1 MTSPAFPPRS
11 ILVPT
16 DLSATSL
23 PALHFARVLHQQF
36 GGKVHVL
43 HARHFE
49 MPPYFS
55 SGQIQ
60 DLTREIRKSAKAA
73 AEYLRKESIAVLGF
87 EAEVAIAEKPP
98 VDAILEAAATLSAD
112 LIVMGTHGRRGADRF
127 WLGSVAERILHES
140 TTPILAVRQGMV
152 AAPFTHILCPVSFTD
167 LSKQAL
173 DYAVAMTEAG
183 RLRLTVLH
191 ALEEG
196 DGTLDCALVPAEVR
210 ERCRIEE
217 LTYPGDAAKAILS
230 AATEFKPD
238 LIVMG
243 AQRKSS
249 LFGELLSSTTER
261 VMQWGEA
268 PLLVVPKPAGVQR
281 TTSGEKGGTQ

>member
-1 MTSPAFPPRS
+1 MTTPAFPPKK

-23 PALHFARVLHQQF
+23 PALHFARVLHRQF
-36 GGKVHVL
+36 GGEVHVL

-49 MPPYFS
+49 LPPYFS

-60 DLTREIRKSAKAA
+60 GLTREVRKSAKAA
-73 AEYLRKESIAVLGF
+73 TEYLRRESTAVLGF
-87 EAEVAIAEKPP
+87 EAALAIVEKPP
-98 VDAILEAAATLSAD
+98 VEAILETAGTLGAG

-140 TTPILAVRQGMV
+140 TTPILAVRQGMT
-152 AAPFTHILCPVSFTD
+152 AAPFGHILCPLSFTD
-167 LSKQAL
+167 LGRQAL
-173 DYAVAMTEAG
+173 EYAIAMTDAG

-196 DGTLDCALVPAEVR
+196 DRPLNCALVPAEVR
-210 ERCRIEE
+210 ERCNIEE
-217 LTYPGDAAKAILS
+217 LTYHGDAAKVILS
-230 AATEFKPD
+230 AAKEYQPD

-243 AQRKSS
+243 AERKLSV
-249 LFGELLSSTTER
+249 FGELFSSTTER
-261 VMQWGEA
+261 VMQWADA
-268 PLLVVPKPAGVQR
+268 PLLVVPRPAEVQL
-281 TTSGEKGGTQ
+281 TTSGDKGGSR